1 MLNLTCHR
9 QVALEVNQLIVLL
22 LRTSDELNLFHSLID
37 GQLQVIEVNI
47 DEFRENM
54 QYAYDKMVSTGAVTQ
69 EQVDRMMEIVENA
82 RQ

>member
-1 MLNLTCHR
+1 MLIFAH
-9 QVALEVNQLIVLL
+9 
-22 LRTSDELNLFHSLID
+22 LFFLGFFEHILHH
-37 GQLQVIEVNI
+37 LIEVDI